1 MEDQGVFGEGTDG
14 WMTGRMDEW
23 MKGQVIERWI
33 WIYRWIVKFGM
44 GRWMDRW
51 VEESIVR

>member
-1 MEDQGVFGEGTDG
+1 MDG

-23 MKGQVIERWI
+23 MKGQVIQRWI
-33 WIYRWIVKFGM
+33 WIYRWIVRFGM

-51 VEESIVR
+51 LEESIVR